1 MLYIVSTPIGNLG
14 DISQR
19 AIDTLK
25 DANLIVA
32 EDTRRTINLLKHL
45 GIEKKRM
52 TSFDRHSEKR
62 KTPYII
68 AELKEGKN
76 IVLVSDSGTPGINDP
91 GEYLIRE
98 AVKEG
103 VTVSPVPGPNAII
116 SALVCSGLP
125 TEKFTFYG
133 FAPKKEKQKKK
144 FFEEIKGKKETKIF
158 YESPY
163 RVIDTL
169 RLMSEMMPDA
179 KMCIARELT
188 KMHEEFIRGT
198 VKEVFERIRDKNI
211 KGEIVIVLE

>member
-14 DISQR
+14 DINQR
-19 AIDTLK
+19 AIDTLR
-25 DANLIVA
+25 DADLIVA

-45 GIEKKRM
+45 GIGKKRM

-76 IVLVSDSGTPGINDP
+76 IALVSDSGTPGINDP
-91 GEYLIRE
+91 GEYLIKE

-103 VTVSPVPGPNAII
+103 ITVSPIPGPSAII
-116 SALVCSGLP
+116 SALVCSGMP

-144 FFEEIKGKKETKIF
+144 FFEEAKEEKATKIF

-163 RVIDTL
+163 RILDTL
-169 RLMSEMMPDA
+169 RLMAELMPDA
-179 KMCIARELT
+179 KICIARELT
-188 KMHEEFIRGT
+188 KMHEEFIRGSA
-198 VKEVFERIRDKNI
+198 KEVFERMKGKNI
-211 KGEIVIVLE
+211 KGEMVIILE

>member
-1 MLYIVSTPIGNLG
+1 MLYLVSTPIGNLG

-19 AIDTLK
+19 AIDTLR
-25 DANLIVA
+25 DADLIVA

-76 IVLVSDSGTPGINDP
+76 IALVSDSGTPGINDP
-91 GEYLIRE
+91 GEYLIKE

-103 VTVSPVPGPNAII
+103 ITVSPIPGPNAII

-144 FFEEIKGKKETKIF
+144 FFEEMKGKNETKIV

-169 RLMSEMMPDA
+169 RLM
-179 KMCIARELT
+179 
-188 KMHEEFIRGT
+188 
-198 VKEVFERIRDKNI
+198 
-211 KGEIVIVLE
+211 